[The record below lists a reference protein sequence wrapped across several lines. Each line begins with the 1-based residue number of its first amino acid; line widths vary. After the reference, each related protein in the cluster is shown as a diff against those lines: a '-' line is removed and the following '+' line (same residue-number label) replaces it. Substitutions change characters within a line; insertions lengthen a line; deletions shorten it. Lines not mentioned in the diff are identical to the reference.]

1 MAGASNGAISSTS
14 PTEVSTRAA
23 SRPLKWSRT
32 EAAAI
37 TTVAPPPSACTTRS
51 RYSCSTLLQTVIA
64 RLASRN
70 TTSPT

>member
-1 MAGASNGAISSTS
+1 MLGQPDSFSSAAPMAGASSGAISSTR

-37 TTVAPPPSACTTRS
+37 TTVAPPPTAWTTRS
-51 RYSCSTLLQTVIA
+51 R
-64 RLASRN
+64 
-70 TTSPT
+70 